1 MESGFN
7 SIARLFDAII
17 SLFGAVFG
25 FLPAWV
31 LVFAGSVCVFM
42 LGVFVYKFIRG

>member
-1 MESGFN
+1 MDNGLN
-7 SIARLFDAII
+7 SISRLFDAIM

-31 LVFAGSVCVFM
+31 LVFAGSVCLFM
-42 LGVFVYKFIRG
+42 LGVFVYKLIRG

>member
-7 SIARLFDAII
+7 SISRLFDAFV

-25 FLPAWV
+25 FLPSWV
-31 LVFAGSVCVFM
+31 LVFVGSACVFM
-42 LGVFVYKFIRG
+42 LGVFIYKLLRG